1 MDAAE
6 AAKARLVAVVAIF
19 AVMAVWE
26 AIWPRLQ
33 RDAKRRER
41 WPGNLALVAVSTI
54 VVRLIAPLGAVGAA
68 AFAAERGWGLAPLI
82 SLPPLV
88 AGVAAF
94 VLLDMA
100 VYWQHRWFHT
110 LGPLW
115 RLHRVHHADKALDAS
130 SGLRFHP
137 VEILMSL
144 GIKAAL
150 IIAIGAP
157 PAAVLV
163 FELVLNGAAMFNHA
177 NARMPLAIDRWLRL
191 VLVTPDMHRVH
202 HSLRPDETMR
212 NFGFNLPWWDRW
224 FGTYKAEPD
233 AGHDAMVIG
242 LPEFVDE
249 PRTSRLWWMLR
260 SPLQK

>member
-1 MDAAE
+1 
-6 AAKARLVAVVAIF
+6 
-19 AVMAVWE
+19 
-26 AIWPRLQ
+26 
-33 RDAKRRER
+33 
-41 WPGNLALVAVSTI
+41 
-54 VVRLIAPLGAVGAA
+54 
-68 AFAAERGWGLAPLI
+68 LI